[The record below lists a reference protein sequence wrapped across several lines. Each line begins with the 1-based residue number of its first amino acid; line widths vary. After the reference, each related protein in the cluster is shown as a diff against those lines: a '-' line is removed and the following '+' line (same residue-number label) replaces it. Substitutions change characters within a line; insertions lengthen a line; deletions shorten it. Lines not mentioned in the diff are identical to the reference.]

1 MKQLTNEAPQ
11 AKARRAPLV
20 LTLVVAVG
28 VVAALA
34 LFASTPWAT
43 VPPQQQRPVP
53 VQWPAV
59 VAPAPLG
66 AAVDWSLVEASE
78 NPGPPAIAAY
88 GP

>member
-1 MKQLTNEAPQ
+1 
-11 AKARRAPLV
+11 

-28 VVAALA
+28 AVTALA
-34 LFASTPWAT
+34 LFAGTPLAK
-43 VPPQQQRPVP
+43 VQAQQQRPVP

-59 VAPAPLG
+59 FAPAPL
-66 AAVDWSLVEASE
+66 ANPVDWSLVEASE